1 MWVMVV
7 LPVSSHLFN
16 GDLAQ
21 NQLEVKNFFKA
32 LGFKITNCN
41 YGEYSL

>member
-1 MWVMVV
+1 VGGDG

-21 NQLEVKNFFKA
+21 NQLEVK
-32 LGFKITNCN
+32 I
-41 YGEYSL
+41 SLKL

>member
-1 MWVMVV
+1 VGGDG
-7 LPVSSHLFN
+7 LVSSHLFN

-21 NQLEVKNFFKA
+21 NQLEVKNFFK
-32 LGFKITNCN
+32 GFNKITNSCN

>member
-1 MWVMVV
+1 VGNGDG

-21 NQLEVKNFFKA
+21 NQLEVKNFLK
-32 LGFKITNCN
+32 L
-41 YGEYSL
+41 